1 MGCGASSKVVDFDPL
16 ATKISAVAEDEPE
29 SGQEVAH
36 QSTLRSWT
44 AIPIPGVPCPPN
56 RTMHERHVVK
66 MEQYMTAVEIEP
78 DILAVNAACKRVI
91 FERRQEQISALEN
104 SGLSS

>member
-1 MGCGASSKVVDFDPL
+1 
-16 ATKISAVAEDEPE
+16 
-29 SGQEVAH
+29 
-36 QSTLRSWT
+36 
-44 AIPIPGVPCPPN
+44 
-56 RTMHERHVVK
+56 
-66 MEQYMTAVEIEP
+66 MEQYMTAVETLGCRIFFGLFVAKIALFSYVLHVFLGGIQAKIALFPYVLHVFWGGIQAKSLANLRIEP